1 MLSYRIATVTST
13 PNSQNDFSLAPTWK
27 WCSPIFVSS
36 AKVLE
41 FLWDNRPHEQM
52 LVLFSSEQEIAWD
65 EMLQYCNDGKVTY
78 SVTAE
83 QFLQMR
89 DITPEE
95 MKRLDMELN
104 AQETA
109 DDQPYVFTLPT
120 NVNEVRSWTAL
131 MSKVRQ
137 RQLAS

>member
-36 AKVLE
+36 TKVLE